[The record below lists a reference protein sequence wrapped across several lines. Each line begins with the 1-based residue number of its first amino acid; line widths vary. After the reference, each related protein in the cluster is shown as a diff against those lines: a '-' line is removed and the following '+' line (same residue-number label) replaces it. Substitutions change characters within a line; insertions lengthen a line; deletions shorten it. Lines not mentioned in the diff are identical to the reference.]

1 MKEICVFS
9 ILVDIYRSNSYMLV
23 INQKECKISM
33 KKIVRLTDSE
43 LKQLM
48 ENCVTRALQKKAVV
62 NEHVDRE
69 REITLAQKTLM
80 KMSPLLTDLGLR
92 LDGTRFR
99 LLYLDVRESLIAL
112 NNALIQ
118 HIKGEGKK

>member
-1 MKEICVFS
+1 M
-9 ILVDIYRSNSYMLV
+9 
-23 INQKECKISM
+23 INQKAYNISM
-33 KKIVRLTDSE
+33 KKIVRLTESE

-48 ENCVTRALQKKAVV
+48 ENCVTRAMQTKAVV
-62 NEHVDRE
+62 NEQVDWG
-69 REITLAQKTLM
+69 REIRLAQKTLM

-99 LLYLDVRESLIAL
+99 LLYLDVRDSLIAL

-118 HIKGEGKK
+118 HIKREGKK